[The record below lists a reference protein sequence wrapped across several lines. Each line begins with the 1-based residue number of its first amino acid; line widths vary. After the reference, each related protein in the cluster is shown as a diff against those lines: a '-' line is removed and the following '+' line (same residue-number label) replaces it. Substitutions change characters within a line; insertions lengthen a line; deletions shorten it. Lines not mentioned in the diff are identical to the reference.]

1 MRSHRRSL
9 FGVLGVL
16 TLSLA
21 VHAPSARAAPIAPSL
36 MSGSALTSLT
46 SLTLKA
52 KDSMPKEGRVKPTA
66 DSIAAMRKAVTDAP
80 EDRGKRFDLVRGL
93 MAYGDLP
100 DALKEAQAWR
110 AKDAYNL
117 VVVRLIGDIYTE
129 SGDKERARRAYSAIV
144 ELVPKD
150 AEAQRALATVLKQG
164 GDLEGA
170 HARLVAA
177 MKLRPDDARM
187 TFELADVA
195 QRLDR
200 LDEAKDQFESIVAAT
215 ETPEAVKF
223 PAKQR
228 LAQIYGKLR
237 RDALTKKDATEAKRL
252 QGLIDALAIEGG
264 SVNDLKVYLS
274 WDTDRTDVDL
284 WVVTPSKEKVYFEN
298 KKGKNGEA
306 LFGDVTNGYGPE
318 SFTAKTAQPGKY
330 AIVVD
335 YYGTSRTVFTEAR
348 GEVVVVLHE
357 GSAQEERH
365 VLPYQMFAPKQ
376 TVTVA
381 EIEVK

>member
-1 MRSHRRSL
+1 MRSHRCSSPL
-9 FGVLGVL
+9 IAGLLALVPLSVALDAPVVHAAPTVVAGK
-16 TLSLA
+16 TLS
-21 VHAPSARAAPIAPSL
+21 
-36 MSGSALTSLT
+36 
-46 SLTLKA
+46 LKA
-52 KDSMPKEGRVKPTA
+52 KDSMPKEGRLKPTPEA
-66 DSIAAMRKAVTDAP
+66 ITAMRKAVADAP
-80 EDRGKRFDLVRGL
+80 DDRGKRFELVRGL
-93 MAYGDLP
+93 MAYGDLT

-117 VVVRLIGDIYTE
+117 VVVRLLGDIYTE
-129 SGDKERARRAYSAIV
+129 MGDKERARRAYSAIV

-164 GDLEGA
+164 GDLDGA
-170 HARLVAA
+170 HARLLAA

-187 TFELADVA
+187 GFELADVA
-195 QRLDR
+195 QRLGR
-200 LDEAKDQFESIVAAT
+200 LDEAKDRFEAIVAAK
-215 ETPEAVKF
+215 ETNEAVRY

-228 LAQIYGKLR
+228 LAQIYAKLR
-237 RDALTKKDATEAKRL
+237 RDALDRKDDVEAKK
-252 QGLIDALAIEGG
+252 QQALIDGLALEGG
-264 SVNDLKVYLS
+264 SINDLKVYLS

-284 WVVTPSKEKVYFEN
+284 WVTTPGKEKVKYDH

-330 AIVVD
+330 VIEVN
-335 YYGTSRTVFTEAR
+335 YFGTSRTVFTEAR
-348 GEVVVVLHE
+348 GEIVVVLHE
-357 GSAQEERH
+357 GTAQEERH